1 MISLRMGLDKHLP
14 SNTQVPD
21 NAASLR
27 PASVHGRALMMHAAG
42 MRRYMQKRP
51 TTHKKTKRAII
62 VTAASAITAL
72 ERKQAV
78 HSRKQYQH
86 CRKFGCR
93 LGAACTQHIIK
104 ERLVQRAQEAAD
116 RAARDCLP
124 SAADIANMT
133 VPQLKTVCKALNI
146 KPMPSTKDGL
156 RNAVNGYVTA
166 GDDADV
172 VVPISAA

>member
-1 MISLRMGLDKHLP
+1 MQGESSLSGVRDRK
-14 SNTQVPD
+14 
-21 NAASLR
+21 R
-27 PASVHGRALMMHAAG
+27 PAPSDVLQG
-42 MRRYMQKRP
+42 
-51 TTHKKTKRAII
+51 
-62 VTAASAITAL
+62 
-72 ERKQAV
+72 
-78 HSRKQYQH
+78 
-86 CRKFGCR
+86 
-93 LGAACTQHIIK
+93 
-104 ERLVQRAQEAAD
+104 AAD